1 MTWAYPGVGA
11 AQHITGETLKH
22 RAGIRIT
29 DVMYKGSGPASQ
41 DFLGGQIPLLWDTV
55 AALASHIASGKM
67 KPLAVTTLARIPQ
80 LPNVPTIVEAGFPGF
95 ENVGW
100 VGMVAP
106 AGTPTE
112 IVQKLTA
119 DSRKV
124 LQDPTIHE
132 RLLKLGLVTD
142 PRGAQEWT
150 DYVRSEIAKTK
161 ETVDRAR
168 IKIN

>member
-1 MTWAYPGVGA
+1 
-11 AQHITGETLKH
+11 
-22 RAGIRIT
+22 
-29 DVMYKGSGPASQ
+29 
-41 DFLGGQIPLLWDTV
+41 
-55 AALASHIASGKM
+55 
-67 KPLAVTTLARIPQ
+67 
-80 LPNVPTIVEAGFPGF
+80 
-95 ENVGW
+95 
-100 VGMVAP
+100 MVAP

-161 ETVDRAR
+161 ETVDRAG